1 MTRTSTPP
9 RRMSVVHREDI
20 PTLRTVVVDGVD
32 QSLGIL
38 KDFGRHPE
46 IAPFIPA
53 DARLAMAWVRLE
65 PGECLETHIHPI
77 ESMIVVAQGHGRTAG
92 DLDEDF
98 AAGDVVLIPR
108 GCHHGFMGAGDAG
121 FWALSIQ
128 FEERGLYEDVENLL
142 VLFDDDQPCESEGDG
157 AGRAAI
163 SEGREP
169 ATLELLMERNRLRV
183 EQHLE
188 NPLLLLLGSG
198 QLAQPEIRRR
208 FLDVVQVWSTHFQ
221 RALFARSA
229 FTDNVAYGDAFR
241 GHLAEEFGH
250 DQLLADDRGGHP
262 TTVWDPILDATASWF
277 SARMLSADDAD
288 KAVLIHLVLE
298 AGADVVSQLGAHET
312 ATGYFAAHENDD
324 AHRAQGEELLSGLDE
339 RTYERLLEVHARGW
353 DVLEVLSARM
363 AHLTLHGS

>member
-121 FWALSIQ
+121 FWAPVS
-128 FEERGLYEDVENLL
+128 Y
-142 VLFDDDQPCESEGDG
+142 
-157 AGRAAI
+157 
-163 SEGREP
+163 
-169 ATLELLMERNRLRV
+169 THLR
-183 EQHLE
+183 
-188 NPLLLLLGSG
+188 
-198 QLAQPEIRRR
+198 
-208 FLDVVQVWSTHFQ
+208 
-221 RALFARSA
+221 
-229 FTDNVAYGDAFR
+229 
-241 GHLAEEFGH
+241 
-250 DQLLADDRGGHP
+250 
-262 TTVWDPILDATASWF
+262 
-277 SARMLSADDAD
+277 
-288 KAVLIHLVLE
+288 
-298 AGADVVSQLGAHET
+298 AHET
-312 ATGYFAAHENDD
+312 V
-324 AHRAQGEELLSGLDE
+324 LDLVC
-339 RTYERLLEVHARGW
+339 RLLLVKQKDRS
-353 DVLEVLSARM
+353 VR
-363 AHLTLHGS
+363 